1 MSPSSSSIQPRRQ
14 RHRRWRLRRIR
25 EEEQE
30 PPSNGSEPSGCQL
43 GSFYPLIYPRTEP
56 KFTFREAFEAST
68 PGKRHLHRPEAADHH
83 GYRRSKRGH
92 FAGVGTHSDHVGI
105 VSTFRPVKVS
115 KRQNAQ
121 RSQRS
126 QRSGSAPR
134 GGLAE
139 ASAPP
144 APHLALTHFSS
155 TVGNPKED
163 PVRGGSPQEG
173 AANAAAAAA
182 PVRQLSPA

>member
-105 VSTFRPVKVS
+105 VSTFRP
-115 KRQNAQ
+115 A
-121 RSQRS
+121 
-126 QRSGSAPR
+126 
-134 GGLAE
+134 AE
-139 ASAPP
+139 
-144 APHLALTHFSS
+144 
-155 TVGNPKED
+155 
-163 PVRGGSPQEG
+163 RG
-173 AANAAAAAA
+173 AAACQSLEEAERTEVTE
-182 PVRQLSPA
+182 VRQRPQRWSG